1 LYASSHHHIQR
12 LAPAV
17 HQLTFFIII
26 TFIIA
31 IFNHHQSERK
41 QKQLACALFEHT
53 VRFAGL
59 NSKSASLAANLFN
72 MAKKCGATP
81 GELRTYLV
89 PLRSAPASTPAADLH
104 AKLASIVS

>member
-1 LYASSHHHIQR
+1 
-12 LAPAV
+12 
-17 HQLTFFIII
+17 
-26 TFIIA
+26 
-31 IFNHHQSERK
+31 
-41 QKQLACALFEHT
+41 

-59 NSKSASLAANLFN
+59 NNKSASLAANLFN

-104 AKLASIVS
+104 AKLASIIS